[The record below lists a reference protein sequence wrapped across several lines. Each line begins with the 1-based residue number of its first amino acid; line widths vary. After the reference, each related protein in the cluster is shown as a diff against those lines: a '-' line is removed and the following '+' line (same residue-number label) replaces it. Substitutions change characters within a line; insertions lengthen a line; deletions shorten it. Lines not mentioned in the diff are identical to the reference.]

1 MAGDSKPRV
10 TVEEDVVFGTGGGRD
25 LHCDVFTPPGGTE
38 SSGGKAPAILLIHG
52 GAWKL
57 GDYKQLKGY
66 GFLIGREGFVC
77 VASEY
82 RLSEEA
88 PWPAQLH
95 DVKTAIRWMRA
106 NADRLGID
114 PDRIAVSGHSSGGHM
129 ALVAAGTAD
138 DPACEGDG
146 GNDGVSSKV
155 DAVVSF
161 YAPTELTQSGSMLN
175 EFVALL
181 MGPEATRQDYAAASP
196 VNYVEGGLPP
206 VMLMQSNLDDIVPPP
221 QNWDLYQRLVAA
233 GNKVEL
239 HMYDGEPHA
248 FDARPELG
256 RESAVLIASF
266 LNRHMPGSENDG

>member
-1 MAGDSKPRV
+1 MADNSRQRV
-10 TVEEDVVFGTGGGRD
+10 TIEEDVVFGTGGGRD
-25 LHCDVFTPPGGTE
+25 LKCDVFTPPGGAD
-38 SSGGKAPAILLIHG
+38 GKAPAILLVHG

-82 RLSEEA
+82 RKSEEA
-88 PWPAQLH
+88 AWPAQLH

-114 PDRIAVSGHSSGGHM
+114 LDRIAVSGHSSGGHM

-138 DPACEGDG
+138 DPALEGDG
-146 GNDGVSSKV
+146 GNGGVSSKV

-161 YAPTELTQSGSMLN
+161 YAPTELTPSGSMLN

-181 MGPEATRQDYAAASP
+181 MGPDASRQDYAAASP
-196 VNYVEGGLPP
+196 VNYIEAGLPP

-256 RESAVLIASF
+256 REAALLIKSF
-266 LNRHMPGSENDG
+266 LNRHMPGPNEDG